1 MTLTD
6 DAPKTYTMAQLRSSK
21 KSLYIQNNT
30 EFLWKLSALGIQL
43 KPFGQPGS
51 IAHLSAAG
59 LDHTDVLR
67 NFAAGKIT
75 ISPDLEQELFD
86 LEEHGVRDSVKQT
99 FLDQY
104 KVEVQESAADKGI
117 DVKDKTAGYL
127 ETVNRKR
134 VTPQGQALGG
144 SVDEFINPSP
154 VLIGESLVNPATG
167 EVIKAVAPEA
177 DTGIKSVTITRA
189 QSVKAEVN

>member
-1 MTLTD
+1 VTLTET
-6 DAPKTYTMAQLRSSK
+6 KTYTMAQLRASK

-75 ISPDLEQELFD
+75 ISPDLEQNLFD
-86 LEEHGVRDSVKQT
+86 LETGDKTSARQN

-104 KVEVQESAADKGI
+104 KVEVQESAQDKGI
-117 DVKDKTAGYL
+117 DVKGKTEGYL

-154 VLIGESLVNPATG
+154 VLIGESMVNPATG
-167 EVIKAVAPEA
+167 EVITAAAPEA

-189 QSVKAEVN
+189 QSLKAEVN